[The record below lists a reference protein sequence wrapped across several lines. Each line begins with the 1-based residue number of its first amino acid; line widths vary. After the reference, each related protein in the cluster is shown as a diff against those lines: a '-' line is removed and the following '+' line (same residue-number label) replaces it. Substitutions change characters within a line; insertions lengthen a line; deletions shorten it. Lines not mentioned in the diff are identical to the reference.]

1 MVDVKNP
8 KCIECKTKRPHFNKP
23 GETKG
28 LYCADCA
35 KTKTGMV
42 NVISPKCIEC
52 KTKHPV
58 FNNPGETKG
67 LYCADCAKT
76 KTGMVNVKDPKCIKC
91 QNKIPKFN
99 KPGETKGLY
108 CADCAKTKT
117 GMVDV
122 KNPKCQHELCKKHAS
137 YGIPC
142 NAPVRCAQH
151 KEDGMIIRPRGKCR
165 SKNCNNI
172 AEYGVNSPIH
182 CFTHKTSNDIILV
195 EQTCQECGK
204 IDVLFNG
211 KCVNFCCAG
220 EIDKE
225 YKKNQKLKE
234 KRILGILTAEYK
246 EPTEYNIRLDRDCGG
261 NNREEKEIGY
271 DFGTHKLFIEVD
283 ENQHKSYCEQGEIG
297 RMKNIYHAEGGISVI
312 FIRYNPDN
320 FKSGGKRQN
329 LSQAKRE
336 ELLIKWCKYY
346 EDKIPES
353 PLVVNYLFY
362 DDWVPG
368 KCEEYD
374 IDPYNHECYRCNCG
388 KEFWVKS
395 MYDKHVECCENKTE
409 N

>member
-1 MVDVKNP
+1 MVDVK
-8 KCIECKTKRPHFNKP
+8 H
-23 GETKG
+23 
-28 LYCADCA
+28 
-35 KTKTGMV
+35 
-42 NVISPKCIEC
+42 PKCIEC